1 MRFILPII
9 IILVLAGCKASK
21 DGEFEQKTVEPD
33 PFKRA
38 KEAAEKGGGIF
49 NLNKRDQEGQIVN
62 FATSNVMWRA
72 TLKSL
77 NFLPLLNADY
87 AGGVI
92 ITDWYSE
99 NLNSKDSVKL
109 TIRFLSNELRSDSI
123 EIIAHKKNC
132 ITAENCKVTLLAEN
146 FSREIRDS
154 IINNA
159 RALKIEEE
167 KKKK

>member
-21 DGEFEQKTVEPD
+21 DSEFEQKTVEPD

-123 EIIAHKKNC
+123 EIIAHKKSC
-132 ITAENCKVTLLAEN
+132 ITTENCKVTLLAEN
-146 FSREIRDS
+146 FSSEIKNS

-159 RALKIEEE
+159 RVLKIEEE
-167 KKKK
+167 NKKK

>member
-1 MRFILPII
+1 MRFIWSII
-9 IILVLAGCKASK
+9 IILALVGCKTSK
-21 DGEFEQKTVEPD
+21 DVEFEQKTVEPD

-49 NLNKRDQEGQIVN
+49 NLDKREQGTIVN

-87 AGGVI
+87 AGGII

-132 ITAENCKVTLLAEN
+132 ITAENCKVSLLAEN
-146 FSREIRDS
+146 FSREIKDS

>member
-1 MRFILPII
+1 MRFICSII
-9 IILVLAGCKASK
+9 IILVLVGCKTSK

-49 NLNKRDQEGQIVN
+49 NLDKREQGTIVN

-87 AGGVI
+87 AGGII

-132 ITAENCKVTLLAEN
+132 ITAENCKVSLLAEN
-146 FSREIRDS
+146 FSREIKDS

>member
-21 DGEFEQKTVEPD
+21 DSEFEQKTVEPD

-146 FSREIRDS
+146 FSIEIRLS
-154 IINNA
+154 LIHI
-159 RALKIEEE
+159 
-167 KKKK
+167 